1 MPRFDGYVTSPK
13 VSRALTKTDS
23 RFLGQ
28 VWSPAVKC
36 TLFFPYS
43 ELGREDIIVF
53 YCIGKAS

>member
-1 MPRFDGYVTSPK
+1 M
-13 VSRALTKTDS
+13 KTDS

-43 ELGREDIIVF
+43 ELGRGHIIVLYLLNSDIILRV
-53 YCIGKAS
+53 S